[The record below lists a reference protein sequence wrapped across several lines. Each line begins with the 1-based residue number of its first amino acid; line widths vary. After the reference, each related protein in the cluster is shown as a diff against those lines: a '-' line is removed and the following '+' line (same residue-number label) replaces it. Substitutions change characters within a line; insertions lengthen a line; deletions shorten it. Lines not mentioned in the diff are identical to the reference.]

1 MKNYTTTVGVDLAK
15 DVIQVCVFSNNKVR
29 SNTEMTP
36 SEFTQWMICQKPSV
50 IVFEACGSS
59 NYWKQKAASL
69 GHDSRLISAKLVNSI
84 RQNQKTDK
92 NDALAIVQAAMLPDV
107 NFVAGKSL
115 EQQQLQS
122 VLRMRELAVKQKTA
136 INNQLSALLLEFNIR
151 VSSRNGG
158 LKGAIT
164 LALEDAENGF
174 SIIFRQAIEQMWH
187 QFIHCIELINKFDDC
202 LKELLEATPQC
213 KKLMKLE
220 GVGIINAINL
230 YITFSTSEIGVFK
243 DGKAAAACIGL
254 TPLQHSS
261 GGKTKLGSIGKQ
273 VKNSMLRSQL
283 VTGAFTYVNQVTRR
297 DARSQKDKW
306 LQSLIERRGK
316 KCASVALANKTV
328 RTAFAMLTNNT
339 EYKTTKLMLEA

>member
-1 MKNYTTTVGVDLAK
+1 MNNTTVGVDLAK
-15 DVIQVCVFSNNKVR
+15 DIIQVCVFSKNKVL

-36 SEFTQWMICQKPSV
+36 SEFTQWLVCHTPSV
-50 IVFEACGSS
+50 TVFEACGTS

-69 GHDSRLISAKLVNSI
+69 GHDARLISAKLVGSI

-92 NDALAIVQAAMLPDV
+92 NDALAIVQASLLPDV
-107 NFVAGKSL
+107 KFVAGKSI

-122 VLRMRELAVKQKTA
+122 ILRMRELSVKQKTA
-136 INNQLSALLLEFNIR
+136 LNNQLSALLLEFNIS

-158 LKGAIT
+158 LKGAVFS
-164 LALEDAENGF
+164 ALEDAENGF
-174 SIIFRQAIEQMWH
+174 PMTFRQALEQMWL
-187 QFIHCIELINKFDDC
+187 QYLSCIEVISKFDEY
-202 LKELLEATPQC
+202 LGTLLDSTPQC

-230 YITFSTSEIGVFK
+230 YITFSTSELGIFK

-283 VTGAFTYVNQVTRR
+283 VTGAFTYINQVSRR
-297 DARSQKDKW
+297 EARSQKDVL

-328 RTAFAMLTNNT
+328 RTAFAMLNNET
-339 EYKTTKLMLEA
+339 EYKATKLIMEA